1 MEFVIEVACNKMLGN
16 FNSDEPW
23 GAIVN
28 MEKQFIFQK
37 CEINLIDHKMQ

>member
-1 MEFVIEVACNKMLGN
+1 LFKKLEFVIEIACNKMLGN

-28 MEKQFIFQK
+28 MEK
-37 CEINLIDHKMQ
+37 